1 MTSASGDTSASTRIV
16 PLVVAAALFMEN
28 MDSTV
33 IATSLPAI
41 AIDLGEDPVILKL
54 AFTSY
59 LLSLAVFIP
68 VSGWAADRFGAR
80 LIFRLAIAVFMAG
93 SIGCALTA
101 SLEGLIAAR
110 MVQGIGGA
118 MMVPVGRL
126 VVLRMVPKAEIVK
139 AMALVTMPALIGPV
153 IGPPLG
159 GFITTYF
166 HWRWIFW
173 INIPVGLLGLIM
185 ATIWIPDV
193 REESTPKLDIAGFL
207 LSGFGLSSLIFGFT
221 VIGRRVLPEA
231 MVWAMIAT
239 GVLLMA
245 IYVRHARRTA
255 APVLDL
261 SLLAIPTFRS
271 SVVGGFLFRLGVGAI
286 PFLLPLLLQLQFG
299 LTPFESGLLTFVS
312 AAAAI
317 AMKMTAPPILKRFG
331 FRDVLVW
338 NALFSAIIL
347 AVTALFTAETPHIV
361 IMAVLLVGGF
371 FRSLQFTSLNS
382 LAFADVEPQRM
393 SRATS
398 FTGVAQQLA
407 VSIGVAIAAF
417 ALEIA
422 RGVRGETALT
432 QADFAFAFLSIGTI
446 VAISAIVHWRL
457 PANAGAELVGR
468 GGG

>member
-1 MTSASGDTSASTRIV
+1 
-16 PLVVAAALFMEN
+16 MEN
-28 MDSTV
+28 MDSSV

-41 AIDLGEDPVILKL
+41 AADLGEDPVILKL

-80 LIFRLAIAVFMAG
+80 LIFRLAITVFMAG
-93 SIGCALTA
+93 SIGCAMTG

-110 MVQGIGGA
+110 MVQGLGGA

-126 VVLRMVPKAEIVK
+126 VVLKLVPKSEIVT
-139 AMALVTMPALIGPV
+139 AMALVTMPALVGPV

-173 INIPVGLLGLIM
+173 INIPVGLLGLVM
-185 ATIWIPDV
+185 ATIWIPDI
-193 REESTPKLDIAGFL
+193 REEDTPKLDVVGFL
-207 LSGFGLSSLIFGFT
+207 LSGLGLSSLIFGFT
-221 VIGRRVLPEA
+221 VIGRHVLPETA
-231 MVWAMIAT
+231 VWAMMAS
-239 GVLLMA
+239 GAVLMA
-245 IYVRHARRTA
+245 VYVRHARRTA

-271 SVVGGFLFRLGVGAI
+271 SILGGFLFRLGAGSI

-317 AMKMTAPPILKRFG
+317 AMKMMAPPILKRFG

-338 NALFSAIIL
+338 NALLSALIV
-347 AVTALFTAETPHIV
+347 AATALFTAETSYLV
-361 IMAVLLVGGF
+361 IFLVLLVGGF
-371 FRSLQFTSLNS
+371 FRSLQFTSLNA
-382 LAFADVEPQRM
+382 LAMADVSSRHL

-407 VSIGVAIAAF
+407 VSIGVAVAAF

-422 RGVRGETALT
+422 RGLRGETALT
-432 QADFAFAFLSIGTI
+432 QADFAFAFITIGVI
-446 VAISAIVHWRL
+446 VALSAIVHWRL

>member
-1 MTSASGDTSASTRIV
+1 MTSASGATAANRIV
-16 PLVVAAALFMEN
+16 LWIVAAAVFMEN
-28 MDSTV
+28 MDSSV

-41 AIDLGEDPVILKL
+41 AADLGEDPVILKL

-80 LIFRLAIAVFMAG
+80 LIFRLAITVFMAG
-93 SIGCALTA
+93 SIGCAMTG

-110 MVQGIGGA
+110 MVQGLGGA

-126 VVLRMVPKAEIVK
+126 VVLKLVPKSEIVT
-139 AMALVTMPALIGPV
+139 AMALVTMPALVGPV

-173 INIPVGLLGLIM
+173 INIPVGLLGLVM
-185 ATIWIPDV
+185 ATIWIPDI
-193 REESTPKLDIAGFL
+193 REEDTPKLDVVGFL
-207 LSGFGLSSLIFGFT
+207 LSGLGLSSLIFGFT
-221 VIGRRVLPEA
+221 VIGRHVLPETA
-231 MVWAMIAT
+231 VWAMMAS
-239 GVLLMA
+239 GAVLMA
-245 IYVRHARRTA
+245 VYVRHARRTA

-271 SVVGGFLFRLGVGAI
+271 SILGGFLFRLGAGSI

-317 AMKMTAPPILKRFG
+317 AMKMMAPPILKRFG

-338 NALFSAIIL
+338 NALLSALIL
-347 AVTALFTAETPHIV
+347 AATALFTAQTSHLV
-361 IMAVLLVGGF
+361 IFLVLLVGGF
-371 FRSLQFTSLNS
+371 FRSLQFTSLNA
-382 LAFADVEPQRM
+382 LAMADVSSRHL

-407 VSIGVAIAAF
+407 VSIGVAVAAF

-422 RGVRGETALT
+422 RGLRGETALT
-432 QADFAFAFLSIGTI
+432 QADFAFAFITIGVI
-446 VAISAIVHWRL
+446 VALSAIVHWRL

>member
-1 MTSASGDTSASTRIV
+1 MTNASGATAANRIV
-16 PLVVAAALFMEN
+16 LWIVAAAVFMEN
-28 MDSTV
+28 MDSSV

-41 AIDLGEDPVILKL
+41 AADLGEDPVILKL

-80 LIFRLAIAVFMAG
+80 LIFRLAITVFMAG
-93 SIGCALTA
+93 SIGCAMTS

-110 MVQGIGGA
+110 MVQGLGGA

-126 VVLRMVPKAEIVK
+126 VVLKLVPKSEIVT
-139 AMALVTMPALIGPV
+139 AMALVTMPALVGPV

-173 INIPVGLLGLIM
+173 INIPVGLLGLVM
-185 ATIWIPDV
+185 ATIWIPDI
-193 REESTPKLDIAGFL
+193 REEDTPKLDVVGFL
-207 LSGFGLSSLIFGFT
+207 LSGLGLSSLIFGFT
-221 VIGRRVLPEA
+221 VIGRHVLPETA
-231 MVWAMIAT
+231 VWAMMAC
-239 GVLLMA
+239 GAVLMA
-245 IYVRHARRTA
+245 VYVRHARRTA

-271 SVVGGFLFRLGVGAI
+271 SILGGFLFRLGAGSI

-317 AMKMTAPPILKRFG
+317 AMKMMAPPILKRFG

-338 NALFSAIIL
+338 NALLSALIL
-347 AVTALFTAETPHIV
+347 AATALFTAETSYLV
-361 IMAVLLVGGF
+361 IFLVLLVGGF
-371 FRSLQFTSLNS
+371 FRSLQFTSLNA
-382 LAFADVEPQRM
+382 LAMADVSSRHL

-407 VSIGVAIAAF
+407 VSIGVAVAAF

-422 RGVRGETALT
+422 RGLRGETALT
-432 QADFAFAFLSIGTI
+432 QADFAFAFVTIGVI
-446 VAISAIVHWRL
+446 VALSAIVHWRL